1 MIFKVSEFDRF
12 SLFERILPLATESSK
27 KLGFDSFLQL
37 DNDLV
42 ILKRNNNIKPN
53 KMNLLDKA
61 EKLRKT
67 RVAFW
72 INLPICIISMI
83 VLFKSIDSQILWK
96 IIASSIGFLGFL
108 SMTLLVFRQLLR
120 LQKTD

>member
-1 MIFKVSEFDRF
+1 
-12 SLFERILPLATESSK
+12 
-27 KLGFDSFLQL
+27 
-37 DNDLV
+37 
-42 ILKRNNNIKPN
+42 
-53 KMNLLDKA
+53 MNTLDKT
-61 EKLRKT
+61 EKLKKA

-108 SMTLLVFRQLLR
+108 SMTLLVFRQLFR
-120 LQKTD
+120 LQKMD